1 MSERAAR
8 GGEAAEPIDVARDV
22 AAFILTLGDPT
33 GPPLADL
40 LQPGASFKSTSISDS
55 DFYDLSGRGTRVRLI
70 DHGSDEW
77 PAYQYDLTILGTSGR
92 FVQRQHEL
100 RALFNA
106 ADGGPDHDP
115 DRSTTSPDVTIG
127 RAWDMLGLRWG
138 IRELDGPEAAAAV
151 SGLLQR
157 VNGLRRQP
165 KSGVEPATA

>member
-1 MSERAAR
+1 MSEHAAR

-22 AAFILTLGDPT
+22 AAFILMLGDPT
-33 GPPLADL
+33 GPPLANL
-40 LQPGASFKSTSISDS
+40 LQSEASFKSTSISNS

-77 PAYQYDLTILGTSGR
+77 PAYQYDLTILGTAGR

-127 RAWDMLGLRWG
+127 RAWNMLGLRWG
-138 IRELDGPEAAAAV
+138 VKELSGPEAETAL
-151 SGLLQR
+151 SGLLR
-157 VNGLRRQP
+157 SVKRLRRRP
-165 KSGVEPATA
+165 ETGAGLAAA